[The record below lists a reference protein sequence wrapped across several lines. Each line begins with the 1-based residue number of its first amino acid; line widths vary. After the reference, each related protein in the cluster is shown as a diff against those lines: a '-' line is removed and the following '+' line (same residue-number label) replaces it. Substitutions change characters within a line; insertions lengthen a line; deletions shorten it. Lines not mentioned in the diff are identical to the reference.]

1 MKLAVV
7 LFNLGGPDSL
17 ASVEPFLRN
26 LFSDP
31 AIIPLPGLLRRPL
44 ATWIARRRAPTA
56 REIYRRIGGCSPLLD
71 ETRAQAATL
80 EENLRRRGAEAKVF
94 VAMRAWHPLSDEAAR
109 LVAEYAPQRTVL
121 LPLYPQYSTATTAS
135 SLDDWRRSR
144 RVAGVSGDEC
154 RVCCYPWDTGLV
166 AAIVEEVQATLARR
180 MANHSYRILF
190 SAHGLPRRT
199 IAHGDPYQWQ
209 VERTV
214 DAVVRHIP
222 PENLDWQVC
231 YQSRVGPQKWLEPTT
246 ESELRRAGAERRG
259 VVVVPISFVSEHS
272 ETLVELDMDYAKLA
286 EDCGVPHYLR
296 VPTVRASQSFIDGL
310 ADLVLRAAGSIDPV
324 TCGSGR
330 ICPSQFV
337 KCGMAGAAAP

>member
-17 ASVEPFLRN
+17 SSVEPFLRN
-26 LFSDP
+26 LFSDA

-44 ATWIARRRAPTA
+44 ASWMARRRAPIA
-56 REIYRRIGGCSPLLD
+56 REIYRRIGGRSPLLD
-71 ETRAQAATL
+71 ETRAQAGAL
-80 EENLRRRGAEAKVF
+80 EAVLRGRGAQARVF
-94 VAMRAWHPLSDEAAR
+94 IAMRAWHPLSDETAR

-121 LPLYPQYSTATTAS
+121 LPLFPQYSTTTTAS

-144 RVAGVSGDEC
+144 RATGVSEDAC
-154 RVCCYPWDTGLV
+154 RVCCYPWDSGLV
-166 AAIVEEVQATLARR
+166 AAIIEEVHATLVRR
-180 MANHSYRILF
+180 IANRAYRLLF

-214 DAVVRHIP
+214 EAVVRQIP
-222 PENLDWQVC
+222 TENLDWQVC

-246 ESELRRAGAERRG
+246 ESELRRAGTERRG
-259 VVVVPISFVSEHS
+259 VIVVPISFVSEHS
-272 ETLVELDMDYAKLA
+272 ETLVELDMDYAKFA

-296 VPTVRASQSFIDGL
+296 VATVRTNRAFINGL
-310 ADLVLRAAGSIDPV
+310 ADLVLRAAGSADPV

-330 ICPSQFV
+330 ICPSRFV
-337 KCGMAGAAAP
+337 KCGMAGAAP